1 MTKLHKLHKGA
12 YIFHLVKDTI
22 ILLSFLVTMVASVYT
37 LQFLKEDKQL
47 KSDYADCMQSLQI
60 EVQRNDR

>member
-1 MTKLHKLHKGA
+1 MTNLDKLHKGA

-37 LQFLKEDKQL
+37 LQFLKEDRQL
-47 KSDYADCMQSLQI
+47 KADYADCMISLEQ
-60 EVQRNDR
+60 EVNR